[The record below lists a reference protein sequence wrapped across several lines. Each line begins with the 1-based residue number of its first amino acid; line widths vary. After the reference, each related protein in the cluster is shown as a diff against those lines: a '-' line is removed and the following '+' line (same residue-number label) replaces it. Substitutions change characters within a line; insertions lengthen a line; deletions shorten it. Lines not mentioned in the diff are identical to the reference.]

1 MVSGRP
7 SAKQRTTPDAEM
19 PAALAEVSAE
29 ELAQR
34 CRQAGLRAT
43 PQRLAIFR
51 ALLQTA
57 AHPSPEGVFAVVKD
71 ELPSLSLATVY
82 NTLESLA
89 EAGLI
94 KEVGQLSQTRRYDAN
109 QQPHHHLVCTEC
121 GAITDFVDP
130 KLDDV
135 VLPDTLK
142 GIEGFEPAE
151 MQIQILGKCN
161 PCANAPQGEKHG

>member
-1 MVSGRP
+1 
-7 SAKQRTTPDAEM
+7 M
-19 PAALAEVSAE
+19 PAVAPE
-29 ELAQR
+29 ELARR
-34 CRQAGLRAT
+34 CREAGLRAT

-51 ALLQTA
+51 ALLGTK

-71 ELPSLSLATVY
+71 ALPSLSLATVY

-94 KEVGQLSQTRRYDAN
+94 REVGQLSNTRRYDAN
-109 QQPHHHLVCTEC
+109 QSHHHHLVCTAC

-135 VLPDTLK
+135 VLPT
-142 GIEGFEPAE
+142 GIQGFIPAE
-151 MQIQILGKCN
+151 MQIQILGTCSACTE
-161 PCANAPQGEKHG
+161 PT